1 MATKSEIKA
10 ATKYNAANTKLL
22 QIRLNFKTDADIIA
36 HLETVSSKMGYV
48 KNLIRADM
56 VKNRK
61 QGGESR
67 PQAKK
72 ER

>member
-36 HLETVSSKMGYV
+36 HIETVSSKMGYV
-48 KNLIRADM
+48 KNLIREDM
-56 VKNRK
+56 A
-61 QGGESR
+61 QGGASR
-67 PQAKK
+67 PQTK
-72 ER
+72 EER

>member
-22 QIRLNFKTDADIIA
+22 QIRLNFKTDADIIS

-48 KNLIRADM
+48 KKLIRADM
-56 VKNRK
+56 A
-61 QGGESR
+61 QGGASR
-67 PQAKK
+67 PQTKK

>member
-22 QIRLNFKTDADIIA
+22 QIRLNFKTDADIIS
-36 HLETVSSKMGYV
+36 HLEAVSSKMGYV
-48 KNLIRADM
+48 KKLIRADIT
-56 VKNRK
+56 KNGE
-61 QGGESR
+61 QGSASR
-67 PQAKK
+67 PQTKK

>member
-1 MATKSEIKA
+1 MATESEIKA
-10 ATKYNAANTKLL
+10 VNKFNKEKTKV
-22 QIRLNFKTDADIIA
+22 IPVRLNFKTDADILS

-56 VKNRK
+56 AKNRK

>member
-36 HLETVSSKMGYV
+36 RLEAVSSKMGYV
-48 KNLIRADM
+48 KKLIREDM
-56 VKNRK
+56 VNNKREGK
-61 QGGESR
+61 PAE
-67 PQAKK
+67 P
-72 ER
+72 ERDTK

>member
-22 QIRLNFKTDADIIA
+22 QIRLNFKTDADIIK
-36 HLETVSSKMGYV
+36 HLKIVSSKMGYI
-48 KNLIRADM
+48 KKLIREDM

-61 QGGESR
+61 QG
-67 PQAKK
+67 
-72 ER
+72 

>member
-36 HLETVSSKMGYV
+36 HLETVSPKMGYV
-48 KNLIRADM
+48 KKLIREDM
-56 VKNRK
+56 VKMVKNKK
-61 QGGESR
+61 QG
-67 PQAKK
+67 
-72 ER
+72 